1 MFQSP
6 IRFGAMILF
15 ALCSASI
22 FADDGTKE
30 RPGIAFRL
38 AESERADGLAEAVV
52 PNDGPTVFLHSENVL
67 TDKDVTSVTFGR
79 DENGGVDITIQI
91 EAAAAK
97 RLAAATKA
105 HLGKRLAILLDGKVI
120 TAPVVRS
127 EISDQARITGRF
139 SNAELMRMFSALVL
153 HSSSPEQVK

>member
-97 RLAAATKA
+97 RLAAATIATRK
-105 HLGKRLAILLDGKVI
+105 
-120 TAPVVRS
+120 
-127 EISDQARITGRF
+127 
-139 SNAELMRMFSALVL
+139 SNVMAGGAE
-153 HSSSPEQVK
+153 